1 MDQQPPRKI
10 VSLDQGSIVPK
21 IEPSSVVTTTIDS
34 PRPISTP
41 SEKLPDMFETTG
53 VKPRKPC
60 NCTKSQ
66 CLKLY
71 CECFANGEFCN
82 NCNCNNCF
90 NNLAHEE
97 ARQRSIK
104 QCLERNPNAFR
115 PKVRK
120 ILNSFRIK
128 MFFST
133 QCPHNASKMRSK
145 CSQM

>member
-1 MDQQPPRKI
+1 MDQ
-10 VSLDQGSIVPK
+10 VTPK
-21 IEPSSVVTTTIDS
+21 IEPSSVVTTTIET
-34 PRPISTP
+34 PRPVI
-41 SEKLPDMFETTG
+41 EKMPDIFESTG

-104 QCLERNPNAFR
+104 QCLERNANAFR
-115 PKVRK
+115 PKVK
-120 ILNSFRIK
+120 SSLISVFL
-128 MFFST
+128 
-133 QCPHNASKMRSK
+133 MRPTPCK
-145 CSQM
+145 ATF

>member
-1 MDQQPPRKI
+1 MQHAM
-10 VSLDQGSIVPK
+10 PK
-21 IEPSSVVTTTIDS
+21 IEPLPMVS
-34 PRPISTP
+34 PTMDNMRNSIT
-41 SEKLPDMFETTG
+41 EKPPDIFETTG

-82 NCNCNNCF
+82 NCNCNNCA
-90 NNLAHEE
+90 NNLEHED

-115 PKVRK
+115 PKVPP
-120 ILNSFRIK
+120 IK
-128 MFFST
+128 DVNT
-133 QCPHNASKMRSK
+133 I
-145 CSQM
+145 

>member
-1 MDQQPPRKI
+1 MLERNLPILYFQVLSMDQ
-10 VSLDQGSIVPK
+10 VTPK
-21 IEPSSVVTTTIDS
+21 IEPSSVVTTTIET
-34 PRPISTP
+34 PRPVI
-41 SEKLPDMFETTG
+41 EKMPDIFESTG

-104 QCLERNPNAFR
+104 QCLERNANAFR
-115 PKVRK
+115 PKVK
-120 ILNSFRIK
+120 SNSFSVFFLCGLPLRGLILVILYPRI
-128 MFFST
+128 
-133 QCPHNASKMRSK
+133 
-145 CSQM
+145 

>member
-1 MDQQPPRKI
+1 MQQA
-10 VSLDQGSIVPK
+10 VSKVEPIPIMSSPLDGI
-21 IEPSSVVTTTIDS
+21 
-34 PRPISTP
+34 RPIT
-41 SEKLPDMFETTG
+41 EKPPDIFETTG

-82 NCNCNNCF
+82 NCNCNNCN
-90 NNLAHEE
+90 NNLEHEE

-115 PKVRK
+115 PKV
-120 ILNSFRIK
+120 IISSFFLTAK
-128 MFFST
+128 NNGSDF
-133 QCPHNASKMRSK
+133 K
-145 CSQM
+145 